1 MSEDLKASLEFQ
13 SINEKEIASFTESFK
28 NCLINAINPK
38 IFIVVGRTREG
49 KSSLLNHLLLDKN
62 LDLPNNLRLSKPFK
76 TRRGEEATTK
86 EFLFYGPIK
95 MNEFC
100 RMNKLEFNGE
110 DYDCFFIDTEG
121 TGNLYQMS
129 KNLFHGIFALE
140 SISTSILFLSKGIID
155 HETVL
160 YISRHIQTSK
170 LFNSSSKD
178 NFPGFAIIGRDI
190 GIQNY
195 DNPLEQQEN
204 ERINKDKEKLND
216 LKTKL
221 KEKTGIDFSEQNL
234 KYIAEPPID
243 MPQLF
248 FNSIKDLSEFI
259 FQNSQSQNK
268 RTPQEIINKFNS
280 HEKFINKYPV
290 LLDTNSPMEET
301 FNNVFNSELEE
312 VSNKLKMENINL
324 ILENINNLS
333 LIDLSKI
340 NPENYKNT
348 ILWEI
353 ETKFEKESNTRYYD
367 MKKIIETIYNLSLL
381 NLKNHFDNL
390 IKNKL
395 EEKIQYFIN
404 TMKSYIEKA
413 KNDSQIEIK
422 QSIFGKI
429 EALTSQQLR
438 ELNNDKYIN
447 DNVFIEINKFHDKAN
462 SLFANLKNVI
472 QTKDLYKSNV
482 ELVKNFIKIN
492 IQEKLKAKMISCPPW
507 PKNIPEL
514 LKEQNINK
522 LNPGTKYILYLN
534 KKPYEVI
541 ARADG
546 KISLPNITA
555 FEHTRD
561 EELPCW
567 RSPSGEVKSDYN
579 TNIDNWFEPDAQFL
593 ILKTNN
599 VYQRNWEEGGHK
611 VFINI
616 FGGSKPP
623 RPQQIKTTIT
633 IKVKNPWSIKSF
645 VKSGNVSV
653 SLSNNNL
660 DMFVS
665 GTGGSVQNIKLELK

>member
-1 MSEDLKASLEFQ
+1 MSEDLQASIEFQ
-13 SINEKEIASFTESFK
+13 RINEKEIASFTESFK
-28 NCLINAINPK
+28 SSLTNAINPK

-49 KSSLLNHLLLDKN
+49 KSTLLNHLLLDKN

-76 TRRGEEATTK
+76 SRGGEEATTK

-95 MNEFC
+95 MSEFC
-100 RMNKLEFNGE
+100 RRNKLEFNGE
-110 DYDCFFIDTEG
+110 DCDCFFIDTEG

-140 SISTSILFLSKGIID
+140 SISTCILFLSKGIID

-170 LFNSSSKD
+170 LFNSSSIE

-204 ERINKDKEKLND
+204 ERINQDKDKLND
-216 LKTKL
+216 LKTRL
-221 KEKTGIDFSEQNL
+221 KEKTGINFSEQNL

-248 FNSIKDLSEFI
+248 FNSIKDLSKFI
-259 FQNSQSQNK
+259 FQNSQTQNK
-268 RTPQEIINKFNS
+268 RTSQEIINKFNS

-290 LLDTNSPMEET
+290 LLDTNNPMEET

-312 VSNKLKMENINL
+312 VCNKLKTENINL
-324 ILENINNLS
+324 ILENIKNLS

-348 ILWEI
+348 IISEI
-353 ETKFEKESNTRYYD
+353 EKKFEEESNNRYYNI
-367 MKKIIETIYNLSLL
+367 KKIIETIYNLSLF
-381 NLKNHFDNL
+381 NLKKHFDNL
-390 IKNKL
+390 IQNKL

-438 ELNNDKYIN
+438 ELESDKYIN
-447 DNVFIEINKFHDKAN
+447 DNISIEINKFHEKAN
-462 SLFANLKNVI
+462 SLFANLKNII
-472 QTKDLYKSNV
+472 QTRELYESNT
-482 ELVKNFIKIN
+482 ELVKNFIKIS
-492 IQEKLKAKMISCPPW
+492 IQEKLKDKMISCPPW

-522 LNPGTKYILYLN
+522 LNPGTKYKLYYN
-534 KKPYEVI
+534 KEPYEVI

-546 KISLPNITA
+546 KISLPNITVLCIIDMKNFPA
-555 FEHTRD
+555 
-561 EELPCW
+561 
-567 RSPSGEVKSDYN
+567 GEIAMDLYMK
-579 TNIDNWFEPDAQFL
+579 NIIQIL
-593 ILKTNN
+593 IIGLNLKLN
-599 VYQRNWEEGGHK
+599 
-611 VFINI
+611 F
-616 FGGSKPP
+616 
-623 RPQQIKTTIT
+623 
-633 IKVKNPWSIKSF
+633 
-645 VKSGNVSV
+645 
-653 SLSNNNL
+653 
-660 DMFVS
+660 
-665 GTGGSVQNIKLELK
+665 